1 MRAAQFCIRM
11 GSLFVSGA
19 RPRAA
24 ERQRAVCSQDSYDK
38 VYEEL
43 GLDSRV
49 YSKVGGARCRQHV
62 NPLKRELAA
71 PAPALEWDEVYADP
85 TRPLVLDVGSGY
97 GRFLLALAH
106 AKPGHNMLGLEIRTQ
121 ALNRANLWA
130 KELQLDQQVRFT
142 CANATVSL
150 ETMLSIY
157 RGSLDLVTIQ
167 FPDPHFK
174 KRHHKRRVVQPQ
186 LVRALRELCAPGAL
200 ILLSSDVLHV
210 AEDMRDQFERHSEGV
225 FDVSQAHHA
234 PDSVF
239 YSAAQPESGA
249 AAAAAGPG
257 SSSGSE
263 PSQYGALD
271 DSSDGEIQPAEQ
283 FLWAGRGWLRE
294 NPLGVPT
301 EREVATM
308 KQGLPVYRF
317 MLRKR
322 D

>member
-1 MRAAQFCIRM
+1 MR
-11 GSLFVSGA
+11 
-19 RPRAA
+19 P
-24 ERQRAVCSQDSYDK
+24 
-38 VYEEL
+38 
-43 GLDSRV
+43 GL
-49 YSKVGGARCRQHV
+49 
-62 NPLKRELAA
+62 
-71 PAPALEWDEVYADP
+71 
-85 TRPLVLDVGSGY
+85 
-97 GRFLLALAH
+97 
-106 AKPGHNMLGLEIRTQ
+106 Q

-130 KELQLDQQVRFT
+130 KELQIDQQVRFT

-150 ETMLSIY
+150 ETMLSKY

-186 LVRALRELCAPGAL
+186 LVRALRMLCAPGAL
-200 ILLSSDVLHV
+200 VLLSSDVLHV

-225 FDVSQAHHA
+225 FDVSQSHHA

-239 YSAAQPESGA
+239 YSAAQPEGEAVA
-249 AAAAAGPG
+249 ATDVPG

-263 PSQYGALD
+263 PELYGALD
-271 DSSDGEIQPAEQ
+271 DSSDTEIQAVEQ
-283 FLWAGRGWLRE
+283 LLWASRGWLRE
-294 NPLGVPT
+294 NPLVSETALNLATVAVSSSRNGTAQVRGPNRTCTMLPPLQGVPT